1 MRETIFNGLKNILWN
16 IGNWFVSV
24 VELPWNI
31 HLGHIIGAL
40 IAGIL
45 LLASA
50 AWAGNIAENKG
61 RAPHLHFFLGLL
73 FPFIYPAIIW
83 FTLRALEGSPLMIK
97 QDQKSRNA
105 RAVALRTAQL
115 EAAEKA
121 AAEQLER
128 EKADPTLW
136 SKERMERI
144 AYNADG
150 SAAGPFTCTLADGK
164 QIRVLAVRETQA
176 EIVVFELE
184 GNTPDT
190 AGPVMRFPYS
200 RIHGM
205 VLENQA

>member
-1 MRETIFNGLKNILWN
+1 MRETFFNGLKNILWN

-31 HLGHIIGAL
+31 HLGYVIGAL

-97 QDQKSRNA
+97 QNQKNKSEL
-105 RAVALRTAQL
+105 AVALRTAQI

-128 EKADPTLW
+128 EEADPTLW

-150 SAAGPFTCTLADGK
+150 SATGPFTCTLADGK
-164 QIRVLAVRETQA
+164 QIRVLTVREIQA
-176 EIVVFELE
+176 EVVVFELE
-184 GNTPDT
+184 GNTPGT

>member
-1 MRETIFNGLKNILWN
+1 MRETFFSGLKNILWN

-31 HLGHIIGAL
+31 HLGYVIGAL

-73 FPFIYPAIIW
+73 FPFIYPAIIC

-97 QDQKSRNA
+97 QNQKNKSEL
-105 RAVALRTAQL
+105 AVALRTAQI

-128 EKADPTLW
+128 EEADPTLW
-136 SKERMERI
+136 SKERMERV
-144 AYNADG
+144 AYKADG

-164 QIRVLAVRETQA
+164 QIRVLTVREIQA
-176 EIVVFELE
+176 EVVVFELE
-184 GNTPDT
+184 GNTPGA
-190 AGPVMRFPYS
+190 AGPIMRFPYS

>member
-31 HLGHIIGAL
+31 HLGYVIGAL

-61 RAPHLHFFLGLL
+61 RAPHLHFLLGLL

-97 QDQKSRNA
+97 QNQKNKSEL
-105 RAVALRTAQL
+105 AVALRTAQID
-115 EAAEKA
+115 AAEKA

-128 EKADPTLW
+128 EEADPTRW

-164 QIRVLAVRETQA
+164 QIRVLTVREIQA
-176 EIVVFELE
+176 EVVVFELE
-184 GNTPDT
+184 GNTPGA
-190 AGPVMRFPYS
+190 AGPIMRFPKS
-200 RIHGM
+200 RIHVM
-205 VLENQA
+205 VM

>member
-1 MRETIFNGLKNILWN
+1 MREAIFNGLKNILWD

-24 VELPWNI
+24 IELPWNI
-31 HLGHIIGAL
+31 QPIYIIGAL

-45 LLASA
+45 LLTSA

-61 RAPHLHFFLGLL
+61 RAPHLHFFLGILL
-73 FPFIYPAIIW
+73 PFIYPLIIC
-83 FTLRALEGSPLMIK
+83 FTVRALEGSPTMIK
-97 QDQKSRNA
+97 RQQKQKKEE
-105 RAVALRTAQL
+105 AVALRAAQI

-121 AAEQLER
+121 AAEQIER
-128 EKADPTLW
+128 EEADPTLW

-150 SAAGPFTCTLADGK
+150 SAAGPFLCTLADGR
-164 QIRVLAVRETQA
+164 QIRILAVRDIQA
-176 EIVVFELE
+176 EVAVFELA
-184 GNTPDT
+184 GDAPDT